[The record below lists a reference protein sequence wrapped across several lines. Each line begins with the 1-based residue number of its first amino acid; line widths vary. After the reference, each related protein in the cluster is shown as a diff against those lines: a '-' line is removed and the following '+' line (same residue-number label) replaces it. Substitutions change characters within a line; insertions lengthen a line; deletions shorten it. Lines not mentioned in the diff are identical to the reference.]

1 MQQVLFYIPVQAGWL
16 PDYFPLPAL
25 VAAVLLLAAAAV
37 GFTAPKQLFDVSDE
51 TWKSV
56 AKWLAG
62 FGVAAGVGL
71 HVAGRYWP
79 DGIPVHGFGM
89 MLFVAFLLCN
99 WVGARLARDVT
110 FLTVATG
117 PNRGKDYL
125 ATNFPAD
132 ERARRTQDMIQDIAV
147 ILFVGGLLGSRIGET
162 PWRGTGWWE
171 YVKELSMIWEGGL
184 IFYGGAIG
192 AVVAFVPLYLYLYIR
207 RNVRIDSLKLAD
219 ICAPP
224 LALGLC
230 LGRVGCLLNGCC
242 YGQVACADCVVTP
255 IHFPLSAMSRPVLV
269 DKGYQTAAG
278 FTVAE
283 NGEAPNYGVRVG
295 QVAPHSAAANAG
307 LHPGDLLVKVNGEEL
322 KYHTTVVNKGTPAEH
337 QKLVSPLETL
347 DLILRPK
354 EGGGEWKRGEKVLN
368 VVVFDALTGEEKNVS
383 FTPYTIGLY
392 PTQVYESISMF
403 LLFWVL
409 LAFRPLQTRDGQLM
423 ALMMIGYGV
432 HRWLN
437 ELLRDDP
444 RPPEFE
450 MNVSIGLVVGGAIF
464 LLGLWLWPRRGKAKK

>member
-16 PDYFPLPAL
+16 PDFFPLPAL

-37 GFTAPKQLFDVSDE
+37 WFTAPKQLFDVSDE

-71 HVAGRYWP
+71 YVAARYWP

-147 ILFVGGLLGSRIGET
+147 VLFVGGLLGSRMGET
-162 PWRGTGWWE
+162 PWRGTGWWD

-192 AVVAFVPLYLYLYIR
+192 AVVAFVPLYLYQYFR

-255 IHFPLSAMSRPVLV
+255 IPFPLSAMSRPALV

-278 FTVAE
+278 FTLADLDYQPFDGVVV
-283 NGEAPNYGVRVG
+283 GE
-295 QVAPHSAAANAG
+295 VAPHSAAANAG
-307 LHPGDLLVKVNGEEL
+307 LRPGDKIVEVNGE
-322 KYHTTVVNKGTPAEH
+322 
-337 QKLVSPLETL
+337 KLSRGETGENVSPQHKLEQL
-347 DLILRPK
+347 LGPK
-354 EGGGEWKRGEKVLN
+354 WKRGEKVLRLT
-368 VVVFDALTGEEKNVS
+368 VIEPFTGDRRALS

-392 PTQVYESISMF
+392 PTQAYESISMF

-444 RPPEFE
+444 RPEGFE
-450 MNVSIGLVVGGAIF
+450 KYVSVGLVVGGAIF
-464 LLGLWLWPRRGKAKK
+464 LLALWLWPRRGKAKK